1 MIMEDSEMMQQH
13 FDYIKSNLEFE
24 ISELKDENREMQ
36 KFFTTLAV
44 PIIKK
49 VNRNI
54 EKQLRRFPRE
64 ACQFWDDSKLN
75 FFEEVCVMRQE
86 GSMDDYLIVEDTIES
101 CCESVYSELNN
112 QENFIINHQTNSLH
126 QYFPEFIKDEFLQY
140 ANKYVN
146 KRIIDSI
153 DRRSYIY

>member
-1 MIMEDSEMMQQH
+1 MEDSEMMQQH

-54 EKQLRRFPRE
+54 EKQLRGFPRE
-64 ACQFWDDSKLN
+64 ACQFGDDSKLN
-75 FFEEVCVMRQE
+75 FFEEVCVMLQE
-86 GSMDDYLIVEDTIES
+86 VSMDDYMFVENTIES
-101 CCESVYSELNN
+101 CCESAYDELSN
-112 QENFIINHQTNSLH
+112 QEKFILNHQTSS
-126 QYFPEFIKDEFLQY
+126 PEIDGAEIVKDEFFQY
-140 ANKYVN
+140 ATNYENRK
-146 KRIIDSI
+146 ITDSI
-153 DRRSYIY
+153 DRRSYID